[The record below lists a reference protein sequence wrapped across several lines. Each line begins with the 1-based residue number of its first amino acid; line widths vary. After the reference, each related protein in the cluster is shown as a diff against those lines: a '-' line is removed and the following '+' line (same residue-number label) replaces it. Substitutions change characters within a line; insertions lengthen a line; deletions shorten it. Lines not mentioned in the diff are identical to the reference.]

1 MCILPICGSYSSTIQ
16 KPKVAKEIR
25 DAVTKL
31 AYLDS
36 RIDMLGLILF
46 GPKNRR
52 SILRAVRDEKL
63 PMVDDQRCLKS
74 TLKLFEKHCGVLTDD
89 DMKQSLANIC
99 NYMVEKAAIKE
110 AIIIACGMHDIEES
124 HGIDVG
130 NPKVNVTPAP
140 VRGTFE
146 YCGRVIVNGVSR
158 RQLGSYAKAYQ
169 IMVVPK
175 QILDS
180 WHNMIQICFH
190 QNQSQGLCQCEEDDW
205 RFVRKGSW
213 SSVMSPYEK
222 KFVDVK
228 FVVQLEGFVTVTL
241 DEVSQNWRYG
251 LLVGGIALLYIT
263 VSKDIFEKDDGRIV
277 QFVEWATRVVAVT
290 CIFMSSK
297 DTPLAVV
304 AVCSCLALC
313 DVITSIMNGGHIWR

>member
-1 MCILPICGSYSSTIQ
+1 MFNDTISAVSMKTSRLICWLVTVMVLLSLSHAEQSHRVRGIKQRDVYPSYLWERYKSSSTIQ

-46 GPKNRR
+46 GPQKFK
-52 SILRAVRDEKL
+52 SILRVVRYEKR

-74 TLKLFEKHCGVLTDD
+74 TLKLFEKHCGVLTDH

-110 AIIIACGMHDIEES
+110 AIIIACGKHDIEES

-169 IMVVPK
+169 ITVVPSK

-190 QNQSQGLCQCEEDDW
+190 Q
-205 RFVRKGSW
+205 
-213 SSVMSPYEK
+213 
-222 KFVDVK
+222 
-228 FVVQLEGFVTVTL
+228 
-241 DEVSQNWRYG
+241 
-251 LLVGGIALLYIT
+251 
-263 VSKDIFEKDDGRIV
+263 
-277 QFVEWATRVVAVT
+277 
-290 CIFMSSK
+290 
-297 DTPLAVV
+297 
-304 AVCSCLALC
+304 
-313 DVITSIMNGGHIWR
+313 